1 MLFCLDFV
9 WFTCRFILEIMVVK
23 SSVSQKI
30 LTSASQIFVR
40 CLLYC
45 VMTAFYVAFFR
56 DEALCK
62 CQTCIIWKIL
72 NSHLFYYITVFLFSC
87 WSGKILAL
95 AWWAPPQTLKKKSL
109 GVENVRSPAAKLIWV
124 LFFCFLTLLM
134 FQIYDKSVIHKYFWS
149 TKPSLSPNEKF
160 SATFYHWSI

>member
-40 CLLYC
+40 CLLYY

-87 WSGKILAL
+87 
-95 AWWAPPQTLKKKSL
+95 
-109 GVENVRSPAAKLIWV
+109 
-124 LFFCFLTLLM
+124 
-134 FQIYDKSVIHKYFWS
+134 
-149 TKPSLSPNEKF
+149 
-160 SATFYHWSI
+160 